1 MSSIMWWSVLAPK
14 NLSVLL
20 LCVEL
25 MSVVMLYVLRINDDV
40 LNLCQFYCS
49 MCHGLCTFVM
59 KDEKIVTFFCEHI
72 VMKIA
77 MFCDEN

>member
-25 MSVVMLYVLRINDDV
+25 MSVVLLYVLRINDDV
-40 LNLCQFYCS
+40 LNLYQFYCS

-59 KDEKIVTFFCEHI
+59 KDEKTVTFFCEHI

-77 MFCDEN
+77 MLCDEN